1 MKITELLDIRSIDL
15 NVEVKSKTETI
26 DYLVDLMAKSEKI
39 SDKEEYKRGVLARE
53 ELTTTGIGEGIAIP
67 HAQNSAVKKSW
78 VSSSYNKRWC

>member
-39 SDKEEYKRGVLARE
+39 SDKEEYKRE
-53 ELTTTGIGEGIAIP
+53 
-67 HAQNSAVKKSW
+67 S
-78 VSSSYNKRWC
+78 